1 MLHFHDKI
9 IKTGNGKSC
18 FAIRFNKLS
27 KGVAVSPYAS
37 PLVPSDRYENYV
49 WDMSAKSV
57 SEDDCYKG
65 ITVDACCGIYAM
77 TMEHYMQGKDYLRKS
92 IESFDNPIIM
102 LIEYT
107 EDDVIYR
114 HKNEMCLRQCNI
126 VFSCPKNEFEE
137 KMNDLSIS
145 DMMVQF
151 MKEKENAPFNSYASP
166 IRRFDTRNLAINGDI
181 KKLRRVQEMFMMLTV
196 LSNCEGAG
204 VPRPVAYHLCTIKI
218 CKPEESENMSLSLY
232 LQKHRNEMFGDMTD
246 KEFETLNSILS
257 NEKGIK
263 EIQRMKDVVNDAFV
277 LCQMLHLMPGVKVD
291 DLRLISSK
299 SMLKDAIIPMMRNVA
314 P

>member
-18 FAIRFNKLS
+18 FAIRFNTLS
-27 KGVAVSPYAS
+27 KGEVISPYAH
-37 PLVPSDRYENYV
+37 PLAPSDRYENYV

-57 SEDDCYKG
+57 SEDDCYNG
-65 ITVDACCGIYAM
+65 ITVSSCCGIYAM
-77 TMEHYMQGKDYLRKS
+77 TMEHYMQGKNYLNKQ
-92 IESFDNPIIM
+92 IALDNSIIM

-107 EDDVIYR
+107 VDDVIHSY
-114 HKNEMCLRQCNI
+114 EYEICLRQCNI

-137 KMNDLSIS
+137 KMNDFSIF

-151 MKEKENAPFNSYASP
+151 MEEKENAPINSYATP
-166 IRRFDTRNLAINGDI
+166 IRRYDTRNLAIIGDI
-181 KKLRRVQEMFMMLTV
+181 KKLRRVQKMFILLTT

-204 VPRPVAYHLCTIKI
+204 VPRAVAYHLCTIKI

-232 LQKHRNEMFGDMTD
+232 LQKHRNDMFGDMTD

-257 NEKGIK
+257 NEKGAK
-263 EIQRMKDVVNDAFV
+263 EIQRMKYVVNDAFV
-277 LCQMLHLMPGVKVD
+277 LYQMLYATPGVRVD
-291 DLRLISSK
+291 DLRLLSSLF
-299 SMLKDAIIPMMRNVA
+299 MLKEVVLPRMRTFREE
-314 P
+314 

>member
-27 KGVAVSPYAS
+27 KGEVVSPYAR

-57 SEDDCYKG
+57 SEDNCYKG
-65 ITVDACCGIYAM
+65 ATVDACCGIYAM
-77 TMEHYMQGKDYLRKS
+77 TMEHYMQGKDYLKKE
-92 IESFDNPIIM
+92 IESSDNNIIM

-107 EDDVIYR
+107 VDDVIYR
-114 HKNEMCLRQCNI
+114 YQNEICLRQCNI
-126 VFSCPKNEFEE
+126 VFSCQKNEFEE
-137 KMNDLSIS
+137 KMNDFSIF

-151 MKEKENAPFNSYASP
+151 MKEKENAPINSYASP
-166 IRRFDTRNLAINGDI
+166 IREYDIRNLAITGDI
-181 KKLRRVQEMFMMLTV
+181 KELRRVREMFMMLTV

-204 VPRPVAYHLCTIKI
+204 VPRAVAHHICTIKI
-218 CKPEESENMSLSLY
+218 CKPEESENMSISLY

-257 NEKGIK
+257 NEKGTK
-263 EIQRMKDVVNDAFV
+263 ETQRMKDVVNDAFV
-277 LCQMLHLMPGVKVD
+277 LCQMLHATPGVNVY
-291 DLRLISSK
+291 DLRLKSSRN
-299 SMLKDAIIPMMRNVA
+299 MLKDAIIPMMRAVR
-314 P
+314 

>member
-18 FAIRFNKLS
+18 FAIRFNILR
-27 KGVAVSPYAS
+27 KGKVVSPYARL
-37 PLVPSDRYENYV
+37 LVPSDRYDNYA

-77 TMEHYMQGKDYLRKS
+77 AMEHYMQGKDNWKKDIVSY
-92 IESFDNPIIM
+92 DNSIIM

-107 EDDVIYR
+107 VDDVIYR
-114 HKNEMCLRQCNI
+114 YENEICMRQCNI

-137 KMNDLSIS
+137 KMNDFSIF

-151 MKEKENAPFNSYASP
+151 MKEKENAPINSYASP
-166 IRRFDTRNLAINGDI
+166 IRRYDIRNIAINGDI
-181 KKLRRVQEMFMMLTV
+181 KKLGMVREMFILLSV
-196 LSNCEGAG
+196 LSGTR
-204 VPRPVAYHLCTIKI
+204 VPRSVAHHLCTIKI

-232 LQKHRNEMFGDMTD
+232 LQKHRNGMFGDMTD

-257 NEKGIK
+257 NEKGTK

-277 LCQMLHLMPGVKVD
+277 LCQMLHVMPGVKVD
-291 DLRLISSK
+291 DLRLGMSQYI
-299 SMLKDAIIPMMRNVA
+299 LKDVIIPTIRIDREE
-314 P
+314 